1 MISELDWKNCV
12 NKRGREEKKEDKEV
26 VDFENEPTGEA
37 AKKRILFDGRVYKL
51 HGDMDHSER
60 KSNYL
65 QFDKNEKSLLICTDV
80 ASRGLDF
87 KNVDW
92 VLQWDLSSSI
102 KDYVNRVGRTARIA
116 ANGQC
121 VSFVMPNEAD
131 FVKFL
136 KEKYTI
142 ELAQKSRFVL
152 AQLF

>member
-1 MISELDWKNCV
+1 
-12 NKRGREEKKEDKEV
+12 
-26 VDFENEPTGEA
+26 
-37 AKKRILFDGRVYKL
+37 
-51 HGDMDHSER
+51 MDHSER

-65 QFDKNEKSLLICTDV
+65 QFDKNDKSLLICTDV

-121 VSFVMPNEAD
+121 VSFVMPNESD

-136 KEKYTI
+136 K
-142 ELAQKSRFVL
+142 
-152 AQLF
+152 